1 MTCYYCPDA
10 YKIILVDKQL
20 IKVFGSWAGWYLDG
34 DAYRLNSGT
43 TGITQD
49 ENHFYFKGYS
59 GSTYQLR
66 KSQGRLTSYTQ
77 AVYNELL
84 ETGVVEEISV
94 EQAIKILEEYNGY

>member
-1 MTCYYCPDA
+1 MYTPDA
-10 YKIILVDKQL
+10 YQIILVDNSVV
-20 IKVFGSWAGWYLDG
+20 KVFASWSGSYLYG
-34 DAYRLNSGT
+34 DCFRINSGT
-43 TGITQD
+43 VKIESD
-49 ENHFYFKGYS
+49 ASHYYFKGYS

-94 EQAIKILEEYNGY
+94 EQAIQILEEVND